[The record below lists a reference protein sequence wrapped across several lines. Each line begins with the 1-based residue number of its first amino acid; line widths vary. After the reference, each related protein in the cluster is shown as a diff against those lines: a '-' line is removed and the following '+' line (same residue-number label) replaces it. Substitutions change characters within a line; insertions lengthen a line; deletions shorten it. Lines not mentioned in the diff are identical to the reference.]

1 MTEPRPEPV
10 LDHVRLGALV
20 AAAVVAIVGVVLV
33 VTSGRWADLD
43 ALGKAVG
50 GAVTAVGALSVYL
63 APMWQAR
70 KARELV
76 TPVADPVLE
85 EAGEHTLEAQQA
97 DGDARLVQSILDDE
111 ASRSDPPAA

>member
-10 LDHVRLGALV
+10 LVHVRIGALV
-20 AAAVVAIVGVVLV
+20 AAAVVAIGGVVALIV
-33 VTSGRWADLD
+33 AGNVSDLD

-50 GAVTAVGALSVYL
+50 GAVTACGALVAYL

-76 TPVADPVLE
+76 TPLSDPILADVD
-85 EAGEHTLEAQQA
+85 EHTAEALG
-97 DGDARLVQSILDDE
+97 DDARTVQSILDEE
-111 ASRSDPPAA
+111 AARHDPPTA